1 MSEDQKPDHLEVT
14 EEQDGSASVELPD
27 NIENPQIEARDAQDA
42 DGDVDHPDDSDAV
55 REARR
60 NRRRAKKDY
69 IKRTNEEKDSRLTHL
84 QRQNQE
90 LMERLAVVERKS
102 YASDLAR
109 LDKAMED
116 EELRLNYATAKMRE
130 ATDSANG
137 AAFTQAQ
144 QMWYDSK
151 RKIEA
156 MEQFKHRAV
165 SAGDKEEG
173 AANPQLVR
181 QANKW
186 MERNSWYDPKGGDED
201 SQIAK
206 VIDNRL
212 AEEGYDP
219 SSSDYW
225 EELDSR
231 LQKRLPHLYNQRSS
245 EPTRSRPRSV
255 VTGTG
260 RETGRASGGNT
271 FVLDPEQV
279 RAMKDAGLWDDPE
292 KRARMI
298 KRYAAEAKLNR
309 NA

>member
-1 MSEDQKPDHLEVT
+1 MSTEDIK
-14 EEQDGSASVELPD
+14 EEIAIVESPDGSVMAELPEGV
-27 NIENPQIEARDAQDA
+27 ENPQQEAAGGDDDA
-42 DGDVDHPDDSDAV
+42 DHPDDTDAQ

-60 NRRRAKKDY
+60 NRRRAKKDH
-69 IKRTNEEKDSRLTHL
+69 IRKSNEEKDTRLTL
-84 QRQNQE
+84 LAKQNQE
-90 LMERLAVVERKS
+90 LMERLAGLERKS
-102 YASDLAR
+102 YSADLAR
-109 LDKAMED
+109 LDKAIED

-130 ATDSANG
+130 ATDNANG
-137 AAFTQAQ
+137 TAFTQAQ

-156 MEQFKHRAV
+156 MHGFKSRVAESGEQQSQGTVNPDAVRLAHRWIDKNPWFDQN
-165 SAGDKEEG
+165 GD
-173 AANPQLVR
+173 
-181 QANKW
+181 
-186 MERNSWYDPKGGDED
+186 DED
-201 SQIAK
+201 SQIVR
-206 VIDNRL
+206 VIDQKMIK
-212 AEEGYDP
+212 EGWNPSDP
-219 SSSDYW
+219 DFW

-231 LQKRLPHLYNQRSS
+231 LQKRIPEKYNQRS
-245 EPTRSRPRSV
+245 EPNRSRPRSV

-271 FVLDPEQV
+271 FVLEPEQV

>member
-1 MSEDQKPDHLEVT
+1 MST
-14 EEQDGSASVELPD
+14 ENLKDEIEIVESADGSVTAELPEGV
-27 NIENPQIEARDAQDA
+27 ENPQQEAAGGDDDA
-42 DGDVDHPDDSDAV
+42 DHPDDTDAQ

-60 NRRRAKKDY
+60 NRRRAKKDH
-69 IKRTNEEKDSRLTHL
+69 IRKSNEEKDTRLTLL
-84 QRQNQE
+84 QKQNQD
-90 LMERLAVVERKS
+90 LMERLAGLERKS
-102 YASDLAR
+102 YSADLAR
-109 LDKAMED
+109 LDKAIED

-130 ATDSANG
+130 ATDNANG
-137 AAFTQAQ
+137 TAFTQAQ
-144 QMWYDSK
+144 QMWYESK

-156 MEQFKHRAV
+156 MHGFKSRVAEAGEQQSQGTVNPDAVRLAHRWIDKNPWFDQN
-165 SAGDKEEG
+165 GD
-173 AANPQLVR
+173 
-181 QANKW
+181 
-186 MERNSWYDPKGGDED
+186 DED
-201 SQIAK
+201 SQIVR
-206 VIDNRL
+206 VIDQKMIK
-212 AEEGYDP
+212 EGWNPSDP
-219 SSSDYW
+219 DFW

-231 LQKRLPHLYNQRSS
+231 LQKRLPEKYNQRSES
-245 EPTRSRPRSV
+245 NRSRPRSV

>member
-14 EEQDGSASVELPD
+14 EERDGSASVELPD
-27 NIENPQIEARDAQDA
+27 NIENPQIEARDDQDA
-42 DGDVDHPDDSDAV
+42 DGDADHPDDTDAI

-69 IKRTNEEKDSRLTHL
+69 IKRTNEEKDSRLTLL

-219 SSSDYW
+219 ASSEYW
-225 EELDSR
+225 EELDNR

-271 FVLDPEQV
+271 FVLEPEQV

>member
-1 MSEDQKPDHLEVT
+1 MSTEDNK
-14 EEQDGSASVELPD
+14 EEIAIVESPDGSVIAELPD
-27 NIENPQIEARDAQDA
+27 GVENPQQEAAGGDDDA
-42 DGDVDHPDDSDAV
+42 DHPDDTDAQ

-60 NRRRAKKDY
+60 NRRRAKKDH
-69 IKRTNEEKDSRLTHL
+69 IRKSNEEKDTRLTLL
-84 QRQNQE
+84 QKQNQD
-90 LMERLAVVERKS
+90 LMERLAGLERKS
-102 YASDLAR
+102 YSADLAR
-109 LDKAMED
+109 LDKAIED

-130 ATDSANG
+130 ATDNANG
-137 AAFTQAQ
+137 TAFTQAQ
-144 QMWYDSK
+144 QMWYESK

-156 MEQFKHRAV
+156 MHGFKSRVAEAGEQQSQGTVNPDAVRLAHRWIDKNPWFDQN
-165 SAGDKEEG
+165 GD
-173 AANPQLVR
+173 
-181 QANKW
+181 
-186 MERNSWYDPKGGDED
+186 DED
-201 SQIAK
+201 SQIVR
-206 VIDNRL
+206 VIDQKMIK
-212 AEEGYDP
+212 EGWNPSDP
-219 SSSDYW
+219 DFW

-231 LQKRLPHLYNQRSS
+231 LQKRLPEKYNQRSES
-245 EPTRSRPRSV
+245 NRSRPRSV

>member
-1 MSEDQKPDHLEVT
+1 MSEDQKQEVLDVV
-14 EEQDGSASVELPD
+14 EETDGSASVELPD
-27 NIENPQIEARDAQDA
+27 NIENPQAQDA
-42 DGDVDHPDDSDAV
+42 DSDADHPDDTDAQ

-69 IKRTNEEKDSRLTHL
+69 IKRTNEEKDSRLTNL

-144 QMWYDSK
+144 QMWYESK

-156 MEQFKHRAV
+156 MEQFKQRAV
-165 SAGDKEEG
+165 SAGDREEG

-206 VIDNRL
+206 VIDNKL

-219 SSSDYW
+219 ASSDYW

-245 EPTRSRPRSV
+245 ESNRSRPRSV

-271 FVLDPEQV
+271 FVLEPEQV

>member
-1 MSEDQKPDHLEVT
+1 MSEDLKPDHLEVV
-14 EEQDGSASVELPD
+14 EEKDGSASVELPD
-27 NIENPQIEARDAQDA
+27 NVDNPQIEARDAQDA
-42 DGDVDHPDDSDAV
+42 DGDVDHPDDTDAQ

-69 IKRTNEEKDSRLTHL
+69 IKRTNEEKDSRLTNL

-109 LDKAMED
+109 LDKAME
-116 EELRLNYATAKMRE
+116 
-130 ATDSANG
+130 G
-137 AAFTQAQ
+137 
-144 QMWYDSK
+144 
-151 RKIEA
+151 
-156 MEQFKHRAV
+156 FKQRAV

-181 QANKW
+181 QANRW

-219 SSSDYW
+219 ASSDYW

-231 LQKRLPHLYNQRSS
+231 LQKRLPHLYNQRSES
-245 EPTRSRPRSV
+245 NRSRPRSV

-271 FVLDPEQV
+271 FVLEPEQV

>member
-1 MSEDQKPDHLEVT
+1 MSEDQKQEILDVV
-14 EEQDGSASVELPD
+14 EEKDGSASVELPD
-27 NIENPQIEARDAQDA
+27 NIENPQAQDA
-42 DGDVDHPDDSDAV
+42 DGDADHPDDTDAQ

-69 IKRTNEEKDSRLTHL
+69 IKRTNEEKDSRLTNL

-137 AAFTQAQ
+137 MAFTQAQ
-144 QMWYDSK
+144 QMWYESK

-156 MEQFKHRAV
+156 MEGFKQRAV

-181 QANKW
+181 QANRW

-219 SSSDYW
+219 ASSDYW

-231 LQKRLPHLYNQRSS
+231 LQKRLPHLYNQRSES
-245 EPTRSRPRSV
+245 NRSRPRSV

-271 FVLDPEQV
+271 FVLEPEQV

>member
-1 MSEDQKPDHLEVT
+1 MSEDLKPDHLEVV
-14 EEQDGSASVELPD
+14 EEKDGSASVELPD
-27 NIENPQIEARDAQDA
+27 NVDNPQIEARDAQDA
-42 DGDVDHPDDSDAV
+42 DGDVDHPDDTDAQ

-69 IKRTNEEKDSRLTHL
+69 IKRTNEEKDSRLTNL

-90 LMERLAVVERKS
+90 VMERLAVVERKS

-137 AAFTQAQ
+137 MAFTQAQ
-144 QMWYDSK
+144 QMWYESK

-156 MEQFKHRAV
+156 MEGFKQRAV

-181 QANKW
+181 QANRW

-219 SSSDYW
+219 ASSDYW

-231 LQKRLPHLYNQRSS
+231 LQKRLPHLYNQRSES
-245 EPTRSRPRSV
+245 NRSRPRSV

-271 FVLDPEQV
+271 FVLEPEQV

>member
-1 MSEDQKPDHLEVT
+1 MSTEDQKQEVLDVV
-14 EEQDGSASVELPD
+14 EETDGSASVELPD
-27 NIENPQIEARDAQDA
+27 NIENPQAQDA
-42 DGDVDHPDDSDAV
+42 DSDADHPDDTDAQ

-69 IKRTNEEKDSRLTHL
+69 IKRTNEEKDSRLTNL

-144 QMWYDSK
+144 QMWYESK

-245 EPTRSRPRSV
+245 ESNRSRPRSV

-271 FVLDPEQV
+271 FVLEPEQV

>member
-1 MSEDQKPDHLEVT
+1 
-14 EEQDGSASVELPD
+14 
-27 NIENPQIEARDAQDA
+27 
-42 DGDVDHPDDSDAV
+42 
-55 REARR
+55 
-60 NRRRAKKDY
+60 
-69 IKRTNEEKDSRLTHL
+69 
-84 QRQNQE
+84 
-90 LMERLAVVERKS
+90 
-102 YASDLAR
+102 LAR

-137 AAFTQAQ
+137 MSFTQAQ
-144 QMWYDSK
+144 QMWYESK

-156 MEQFKHRAV
+156 MEGFKQRAV

-181 QANKW
+181 QANRW

-219 SSSDYW
+219 ASSDYW

-231 LQKRLPHLYNQRSS
+231 LQKRLPHLYNQRSES
-245 EPTRSRPRSV
+245 NRSRPRSV

-271 FVLDPEQV
+271 FVLEPEQV

>member
-1 MSEDQKPDHLEVT
+1 MSEDQKQEILDVV
-14 EEQDGSASVELPD
+14 EETDGSASVELPD
-27 NIENPQIEARDAQDA
+27 NIENPQAQDA
-42 DGDVDHPDDSDAV
+42 DGDADHPDDTDAQ

-206 VIDNRL
+206 LIDNRL

-225 EELDSR
+225 EELDNR
-231 LQKRLPHLYNQRSS
+231 LQKRLPHLYNQRSDS
-245 EPTRSRPRSV
+245 NRSRPRSV

-279 RAMKDAGLWDDPE
+279 RAMKDAGLWEDPE

>member
-1 MSEDQKPDHLEVT
+1 MST
-14 EEQDGSASVELPD
+14 EELKDDIPIVEESDGSVVAELPD
-27 NIENPQIEARDAQDA
+27 GAENAQKD
-42 DGDVDHPDDSDAV
+42 DDVDHPDDTDAQ

-60 NRRRAKKDY
+60 NRRRAKKDH
-69 IKRTNEEKDSRLTHL
+69 IRKSNEEKDTRLTLL
-84 QRQNQE
+84 QKQNQD
-90 LMERLAVVERKS
+90 LMERLAGLERKS
-102 YASDLAR
+102 YSADLAR
-109 LDKAMED
+109 LDKAIED

-130 ATDSANG
+130 ATDNANG

-144 QMWYDSK
+144 QMWYESK

-156 MEQFKHRAV
+156 MHGFKSRAAEAGEQQSQGTVNPDAVRLAHRWI
-165 SAGDKEEG
+165 DK
-173 AANPQLVR
+173 NPWFDQ
-181 QANKW
+181 NG
-186 MERNSWYDPKGGDED
+186 EDED
-201 SQIAK
+201 SQIVR
-206 VIDNRL
+206 VIDQKMIK
-212 AEEGYDP
+212 EGWNPSDP
-219 SSSDYW
+219 DFW

-231 LQKRLPHLYNQRSS
+231 LQKRLPEKYNQRSES
-245 EPTRSRPRSV
+245 NRSRPRSV

-271 FVLDPEQV
+271 FVLEPEQV

>member
-1 MSEDQKPDHLEVT
+1 MSEDQKPEILDVI
-14 EEQDGSASVELPD
+14 EEKDGSVSVELPEGV
-27 NIENPQIEARDAQDA
+27 ENPQNEAMDA

-156 MEQFKHRAV
+156 MEGFKQRAV

-181 QANKW
+181 QANRW

-219 SSSDYW
+219 ASSDYW

-231 LQKRLPHLYNQRSS
+231 LQKRLPHLYNQRSES
-245 EPTRSRPRSV
+245 NRSRPRSV

-271 FVLDPEQV
+271 FVLEPEQV

>member
-1 MSEDQKPDHLEVT
+1 
-14 EEQDGSASVELPD
+14 
-27 NIENPQIEARDAQDA
+27 
-42 DGDVDHPDDSDAV
+42 
-55 REARR
+55 
-60 NRRRAKKDY
+60 
-69 IKRTNEEKDSRLTHL
+69 
-84 QRQNQE
+84 
-90 LMERLAVVERKS
+90 
-102 YASDLAR
+102 
-109 LDKAMED
+109 MED

-144 QMWYDSK
+144 QMWYESK

-156 MEQFKHRAV
+156 MEGFKQRAV

-173 AANPQLVR
+173 AANPALVR

-245 EPTRSRPRSV
+245 ESNRSRPRSV

-271 FVLDPEQV
+271 FVLEPEQV

-298 KRYAAEAKLNR
+298 KRYASEAKLNR

>member
-1 MSEDQKPDHLEVT
+1 MSTEDIKEDIAIVESP
-14 EEQDGSASVELPD
+14 DGSVMAELPEGV
-27 NIENPQIEARDAQDA
+27 ENPQQEAAGGDDDA
-42 DGDVDHPDDSDAV
+42 DHPDDTDAQ

-60 NRRRAKKDY
+60 NRRRAKKDH
-69 IKRTNEEKDSRLTHL
+69 IRKSNEEKDTRLTL
-84 QRQNQE
+84 LAKQNQE
-90 LMERLAVVERKS
+90 LMERLAGLERKS
-102 YASDLAR
+102 YSADLAR
-109 LDKAMED
+109 LDKAIED

-130 ATDSANG
+130 ATDNANG
-137 AAFTQAQ
+137 QAFTQAQ

-156 MEQFKHRAV
+156 MHGFKSRVAESGEQQSQGTVNPDAVRLAHRWIDKNPWFDQN
-165 SAGDKEEG
+165 GD
-173 AANPQLVR
+173 
-181 QANKW
+181 
-186 MERNSWYDPKGGDED
+186 DED
-201 SQIAK
+201 SQIVR
-206 VIDNRL
+206 VIDQKMIK
-212 AEEGYDP
+212 EGWNPSDP
-219 SSSDYW
+219 DFW

-231 LQKRLPHLYNQRSS
+231 LQKRIPEKYNQRSES
-245 EPTRSRPRSV
+245 NRSRPRSV

-271 FVLDPEQV
+271 FVLEPEQV

>member
-1 MSEDQKPDHLEVT
+1 MTDEKKPDHLEVI
-14 EEQDGSASVELPD
+14 EENDGSASVELPD
-27 NIENPQIEARDAQDA
+27 NVENPQADARDAQDA

-60 NRRRAKKDY
+60 NRRRAKKDF

-144 QMWYDSK
+144 QMWYESK

-156 MEQFKHRAV
+156 MEQFKNRAV
-165 SAGDKEEG
+165 SAGDREEG
-173 AANPQLVR
+173 AANPALVR

-219 SSSDYW
+219 ASSDYW
-225 EELDSR
+225 EELDNR

-245 EPTRSRPRSV
+245 DSNRSRPRSV

-271 FVLDPEQV
+271 FVLEPEQV

>member
-1 MSEDQKPDHLEVT
+1 MSTEDVK
-14 EEQDGSASVELPD
+14 EEIAIVEAPDGSVTAELPEGV
-27 NIENPQIEARDAQDA
+27 ENPQQEAAGGDDDA
-42 DGDVDHPDDSDAV
+42 DHPDDTDAQ

-60 NRRRAKKDY
+60 NRRRAKKDH
-69 IKRTNEEKDSRLTHL
+69 IRKSNEEKDTRLTLLHK
-84 QRQNQE
+84 QNQE
-90 LMERLAVVERKS
+90 LMERLAGLERKS
-102 YASDLAR
+102 YSADLAR
-109 LDKAMED
+109 LDKAIED

-130 ATDSANG
+130 ATDTANG
-137 AAFTQAQ
+137 TAFTQAQ

-156 MEQFKHRAV
+156 MNGFKHRAAE
-165 SAGDKEEG
+165 AGEQQSQGTVNPDAVKLAHRWIDK
-173 AANPQLVR
+173 NPWFDQ
-181 QANKW
+181 
-186 MERNSWYDPKGGDED
+186 SGDDED
-201 SQIAK
+201 SQIVR
-206 VIDNRL
+206 VIDQKMIK
-212 AEEGYDP
+212 EGWNPSDP
-219 SSSDYW
+219 DFW

-231 LQKRLPHLYNQRSS
+231 LQKRLPEKYNQRSES
-245 EPTRSRPRSV
+245 NRSRPRSV

-271 FVLDPEQV
+271 FVLEPEQV

>member
-1 MSEDQKPDHLEVT
+1 MSTEDIKEDIAIVESP
-14 EEQDGSASVELPD
+14 DGSVTAELPEGV
-27 NIENPQIEARDAQDA
+27 ENPQQEVAAGDDDA
-42 DGDVDHPDDSDAV
+42 DHPDDTDAQ

-60 NRRRAKKDY
+60 NRRRAKKDH
-69 IKRTNEEKDSRLTHL
+69 IRKSNEEKDTRLTLL
-84 QRQNQE
+84 QKQNQD
-90 LMERLAVVERKS
+90 LMERLAGLERKS
-102 YASDLAR
+102 YSADLAR
-109 LDKAMED
+109 LDKAIED

-130 ATDSANG
+130 ATDNANG

-144 QMWYDSK
+144 QMWYESK

-156 MEQFKHRAV
+156 MHGFKSRAAEAGEQQSQGTVNPDAVRLAHRWI
-165 SAGDKEEG
+165 DK
-173 AANPQLVR
+173 NPWFDQ
-181 QANKW
+181 NG
-186 MERNSWYDPKGGDED
+186 EDED
-201 SQIAK
+201 SQIVR
-206 VIDNRL
+206 VIDQKMIK
-212 AEEGYDP
+212 EGWNPSDP
-219 SSSDYW
+219 DFW

-231 LQKRLPHLYNQRSS
+231 LQKRLPEKYNQRSES
-245 EPTRSRPRSV
+245 NRSRPRSV

-271 FVLDPEQV
+271 FVLEPEQV

>member
-1 MSEDQKPDHLEVT
+1 MSTEDIK
-14 EEQDGSASVELPD
+14 EEIAIVESPDGSVMAELPEGV
-27 NIENPQIEARDAQDA
+27 ENPQQEAAGGDDDA
-42 DGDVDHPDDSDAV
+42 DHPDDTDAQ

-60 NRRRAKKDY
+60 NRRRAKKDH
-69 IKRTNEEKDSRLTHL
+69 IRKSNEEKDTRLTL
-84 QRQNQE
+84 LAKQNQE
-90 LMERLAVVERKS
+90 LMERLAGLERKS
-102 YASDLAR
+102 YSADLAR
-109 LDKAMED
+109 LDKAIED

-130 ATDSANG
+130 ATDNANG
-137 AAFTQAQ
+137 QAFTQAQ

-156 MEQFKHRAV
+156 MHGFKSRVAESGEQQSQGTVNPDAVRLAHRWIDKNPWFDQN
-165 SAGDKEEG
+165 GD
-173 AANPQLVR
+173 
-181 QANKW
+181 
-186 MERNSWYDPKGGDED
+186 DED
-201 SQIAK
+201 SQIVR
-206 VIDNRL
+206 VIDQKMIK
-212 AEEGYDP
+212 EGWNPSDP
-219 SSSDYW
+219 DFW

-231 LQKRLPHLYNQRSS
+231 LQKRIPEKYNQRSES
-245 EPTRSRPRSV
+245 NRSRPRSV

-271 FVLDPEQV
+271 FVLEPEQV

>member
-1 MSEDQKPDHLEVT
+1 MSTEDIKEDIAIVESP
-14 EEQDGSASVELPD
+14 DGSVMAELPEGV
-27 NIENPQIEARDAQDA
+27 ENPQQEAAGGDDDA
-42 DGDVDHPDDSDAV
+42 DHPDDTDAQ

-60 NRRRAKKDY
+60 NRRRAKKDH
-69 IKRTNEEKDSRLTHL
+69 IRKSNEEKDTRLTL
-84 QRQNQE
+84 LAKQNQE
-90 LMERLAVVERKS
+90 LMERLAGLERKS
-102 YASDLAR
+102 YSADLAR
-109 LDKAMED
+109 LDKAIED

-130 ATDSANG
+130 ATDNANG
-137 AAFTQAQ
+137 TAFTQAQ

-156 MEQFKHRAV
+156 MHGFKSRVAESGEQQSQGTVNPDAVRLAHRWIDKNPWFDQN
-165 SAGDKEEG
+165 GD
-173 AANPQLVR
+173 
-181 QANKW
+181 
-186 MERNSWYDPKGGDED
+186 DED
-201 SQIAK
+201 SQIVR
-206 VIDNRL
+206 VIDQKMIK
-212 AEEGYDP
+212 EGWNPSDP
-219 SSSDYW
+219 DFW

-231 LQKRLPHLYNQRSS
+231 LQKRIPEKYNQRSES
-245 EPTRSRPRSV
+245 NRSRPRSV

-271 FVLDPEQV
+271 FVLEPEQV

>member
-1 MSEDQKPDHLEVT
+1 MSEEQKPDHLEVT
-14 EEQDGSASVELPD
+14 EERDGSASVELPD
-27 NIENPQIEARDAQDA
+27 NIENPQIEARDDQDA
-42 DGDVDHPDDSDAV
+42 DGDADHPDDTDAI

-69 IKRTNEEKDSRLTHL
+69 IKRTNEEKDSRLTLL

-156 MEQFKHRAV
+156 MEQFKQRAV

-219 SSSDYW
+219 ASSEYW
-225 EELDSR
+225 EELDNR

>member
-1 MSEDQKPDHLEVT
+1 MSEDLKPDHLEVV
-14 EEQDGSASVELPD
+14 EEKDGSASVELPD
-27 NIENPQIEARDAQDA
+27 NVDNPQIEARDAQDA
-42 DGDVDHPDDSDAV
+42 DGDVDHPDDTDAQ

-69 IKRTNEEKDSRLTHL
+69 IKRTNEEKDSRLTNL

-137 AAFTQAQ
+137 MAFTQAQ
-144 QMWYDSK
+144 QMWYESK

-156 MEQFKHRAV
+156 MEGFKQRAV

-181 QANKW
+181 QANRW

-219 SSSDYW
+219 ASSDYW

-231 LQKRLPHLYNQRSS
+231 LQKRLPHLYNQRSES
-245 EPTRSRPRSV
+245 NRSRPRSV

-271 FVLDPEQV
+271 FVLEPEQV

>member
-1 MSEDQKPDHLEVT
+1 MST
-14 EEQDGSASVELPD
+14 ENLKDEIEIIESPDGSVTAELPEWV
-27 NIENPQIEARDAQDA
+27 ENPQQEAAGGDDDA
-42 DGDVDHPDDSDAV
+42 DHPDDTDAQ

-60 NRRRAKKDY
+60 NRRRAKKDH
-69 IKRTNEEKDSRLTHL
+69 IRKSNEEKDTRLTLL
-84 QRQNQE
+84 QKQNQD
-90 LMERLAVVERKS
+90 LMERLAGLERKS
-102 YASDLAR
+102 YSADLAR
-109 LDKAMED
+109 LDKAIED

-130 ATDSANG
+130 ATDNANG

-144 QMWYDSK
+144 QMWYESK

-156 MEQFKHRAV
+156 MHGFKTRAAEAGEQQSQGNVNPDAVRLAHRWIDKNPWFDQN
-165 SAGDKEEG
+165 GD
-173 AANPQLVR
+173 
-181 QANKW
+181 
-186 MERNSWYDPKGGDED
+186 DED
-201 SQIAK
+201 SQIVR
-206 VIDNRL
+206 VIDQKMIK
-212 AEEGYDP
+212 EGWNPSDP
-219 SSSDYW
+219 DFW

-231 LQKRLPHLYNQRSS
+231 LQKRLPEKYNQRSES
-245 EPTRSRPRSV
+245 NRSRPRSV